1 MVESHTIQKFVGKTI
16 LIVDDDESLRS
27 GLALALSFEEY
38 SVLEASSGMAALK
51 VLDEHPVNLV
61 VSDIEMPDGDGFFLL
76 KEIQNR
82 ENTPPLVFI
91 SGHAEITLESA
102 KSLGAVGLIKKPFDL
117 EKLLL
122 TISSLLIAKK

>member
-38 SVLEASSGMAALK
+38 SVLEASSGKSALK

-76 KEIQNR
+76 KEIQSR

-91 SGHAEITLESA
+91 SAHSEITPDSV
-102 KSLGAVGLIKKPFDL
+102 KSLGAVGLIRKPFDL